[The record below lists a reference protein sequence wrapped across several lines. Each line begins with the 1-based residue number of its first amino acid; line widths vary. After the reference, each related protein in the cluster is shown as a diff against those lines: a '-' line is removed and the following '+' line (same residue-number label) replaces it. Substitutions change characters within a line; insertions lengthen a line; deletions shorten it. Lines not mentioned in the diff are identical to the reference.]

1 MKRAYAD
8 TSFGQIHLR
17 RLAAREERAPPLV
30 CLHPAPYS
38 GLYFTTLA
46 PKLNAGR
53 TVIAPD
59 YPGYGLSDAPQG
71 RPTIADY
78 AAAMLE
84 VVGGAGPCDVLGFH
98 TGCLVAAEMALQDPA
113 AIRKLILVDIPLF
126 PPAERPGLRDR
137 MARGIALTAELDCLA
152 AAWDFS
158 VAKRSDVIG
167 LDRAYALFIE
177 QARPG
182 GRAGD
187 AFNAAFSYAPEDRF
201 PEIARPVA
209 VIATQSGL
217 LAGTREAAALTPG
230 AYLIERLDV
239 TGAVMEAGA
248 DAIAEEAEAFLNAA
262 DAD

>member
-17 RLAAREERAPPLV
+17 RLAAREDRAPPLV

-46 PKLNAGR
+46 PKLNTGR
-53 TVIAPD
+53 AIVAPD
-59 YPGYGLSDAPQG
+59 YPGYGLSDPPPG

-78 AAAMLE
+78 ASAMLE
-84 VVGGAGPCDVLGFH
+84 AVGGGGPCDLLGFH
-98 TGCLVAAEMALQDPA
+98 TGCLVAAEMALQNPA
-113 AIRKLILVDIPLF
+113 AIRKLIMVDIPFF

-137 MARGIALTAELDCLA
+137 MTRGIALTADLDCLA
-152 AAWDFS
+152 AAWEFS
-158 VAKRSDVIG
+158 VAKRIDTVD

-177 QARPG
+177 QARVA

-187 AFNAAFSYAPEDRF
+187 AFHAAFTYAPEDRF

-217 LAGTREAAALTPG
+217 LAGTREAAALIPG
-230 AYLIERLDV
+230 ARLIERLDV
-239 TGAVMEAGA
+239 TQAVMEAGA
-248 DAIAEEAEAFLNAA
+248 DAIAEETEAFLDEA
-262 DAD
+262 DAS

>member
-8 TSFGQIHLR
+8 TAFGQIHLR

-38 GLYFTTLA
+38 GLNFTTLA

-53 TVIAPD
+53 TIIAPD
-59 YPGYGLSDAPQG
+59 YPGHGLSDAPTG

-84 VVGGAGPCDVLGFH
+84 AVSGAGPCDLLGFH

-113 AIRKLILVDIPLF
+113 VVRRVILVDIPFF

-137 MARGIALTAELDCLA
+137 MGRGIALTADLDCLA

-158 VAKRSDVIG
+158 VAKRLDTMG

-177 QARPG
+177 HIRG
-182 GRAGD
+182 GATAGD
-187 AFNAAFSYAPEDRF
+187 AFEAAFSYAPEDRF

-209 VIATQSGL
+209 VIATQSSL
-217 LAGTREAAALTPG
+217 LAGTREAAAVIPG
-230 AYLIERLDV
+230 ARLIERLDV
-239 TGAVMEAGA
+239 TGGVLEAGA
-248 DAIAEEAEAFLNAA
+248 DAIAEEAEAFLDET
-262 DAD
+262 DAT